1 VTDLATLTFD
11 RKGSSAIVAVS
22 GEIDMSN
29 ADDLLR
35 RISEWVSNEDPML
48 VLDLRAL
55 TYADSAGIHMLFDL
69 SALLREH
76 AQAFRIVLPA
86 DSQPWRTFAIVD
98 MASQVPIFETL
109 AEATANPPG

>member
-1 VTDLATLTFD
+1 MTDLATLMLERT
-11 RKGSSAIVAVS
+11 GSAAIVAVS

-29 ADDLLR
+29 ADHLLR
-35 RISEWVSNEDPML
+35 RISEWVSNEDALL

-55 TYADSAGIHMLFDL
+55 TYADSAGIHMIFDL

-76 AQAFRIVLPA
+76 AQAFRIVLPT

-109 AEATANPPG
+109 AEATASPPG